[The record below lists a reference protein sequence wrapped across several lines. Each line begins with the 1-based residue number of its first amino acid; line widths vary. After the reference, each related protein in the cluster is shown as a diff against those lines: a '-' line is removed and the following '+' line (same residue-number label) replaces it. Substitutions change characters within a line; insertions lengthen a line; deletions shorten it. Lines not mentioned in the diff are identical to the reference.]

1 MLGENRSGLVG
12 KRPNRSNFLYIGGL
26 SSGNLG
32 SSVVSKIFEG
42 TYNREPMN
50 TLRSYFAGSYQIR
63 ILLGSL
69 LAAIVAD
76 GVITKFLVLNGFADE
91 GNPCLRFWVGE
102 DAFLTVKLL
111 GGLLAALYLWSI
123 YKRHTKLSI
132 CCSSLFLTA
141 YTSIIFWNLLI
152 LW

>member
-1 MLGENRSGLVG
+1 MV
-12 KRPNRSNFLYIGGL
+12 YL
-26 SSGNLG
+26 SINELM
-32 SSVVSKIFEG
+32 E
-42 TYNREPMN
+42 
-50 TLRSYFAGSYQIR
+50 TLRSYFAGSYRIR

-91 GNPCLRFWVGE
+91 GNPFLHFWVGE
-102 DAFLTVKLL
+102 DVFLTIKLL

-123 YKRHTKLSI
+123 YKRHPKLSI

-141 YTSIIFWNLLI
+141 YTFIIFWNLFI